1 MADVNLQSAIDVLQ
15 KAQGARALGTKPE
28 AAWGGIGGSG
38 KHAGEAI
45 AELASDP
52 QVAKMLERLPQVAWG
67 GIGGSGKHAGELAP
81 ELASSAKG
89 D

>member
-1 MADVNLQSAIDVLQ
+1 MAKSVAI
-15 KAQGARALGTKPE
+15 KPE

-52 QVAKMLERLPQVAWG
+52 KVAEMLSRLPKTAWG
-67 GIGGSGKHAGELAP
+67 GIGGSGKHAAELLP
-81 ELASSAKG
+81 ELSQVKEKK
-89 D
+89 